1 MKSFGLKSRRVA
13 MDLRFLSWE
22 ESFTGLNGGIRL
34 MLNRKEGT

>member
-22 ESFTGLNGGIRL
+22 ELFTGLNGGIRL